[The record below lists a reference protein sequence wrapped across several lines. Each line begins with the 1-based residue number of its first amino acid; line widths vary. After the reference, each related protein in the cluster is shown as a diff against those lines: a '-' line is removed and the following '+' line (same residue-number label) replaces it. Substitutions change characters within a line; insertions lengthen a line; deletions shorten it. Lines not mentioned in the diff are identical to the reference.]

1 MTIEKNL
8 SKITTEQFDLDFE
21 VDPYFHK
28 TSSAFDEGGVKGLLL
43 LQVRSNSDENYL
55 RLDSNISVQ
64 DEERKVDHCYNYSEI
79 FYRCMNVERC

>member
-64 DEERKVDHCYNYSEI
+64 DEEQKVGYCYI
-79 FYRCMNVERC
+79 HRCLTCNV